1 MRISSQL
8 QIKAALDRLAG
19 RQMGLEKAR
28 NQVASG
34 RRINKPSDDITGTSR
49 AMALKSGLRT
59 REQEVRNANDGL
71 LWINMAD
78 SKLQAVSDRL
88 HRVRELA
95 IAGASSPSALQ
106 GQAAAEEIAG
116 IRAELVQLANS
127 KSRGRGLFSGHSG
140 NDAVTNVGGV
150 WTYTGDSGVVN
161 RRVAEQ
167 EFVAINVTA
176 DDVFGFNSGTDIF
189 TVLDS
194 LETALNAADT
204 TGANAGLAELDG
216 ALDNVLT
223 GLAKLGAA
231 ANHLESAE
239 TRRNVDVVTITS
251 QLSQIEDVD
260 LAEAVMQ
267 LQLQE
272 VGYQAALQ
280 AYQSQFQPSLAS
292 FLR

>member
-19 RQMGLEKAR
+19 RQVGLEQAR
-28 NQVASG
+28 SQVASG

-59 REQEVRNANDGL
+59 REQEVRNADDGL

-95 IAGASSPSALQ
+95 VAGANTTSALE
-106 GQAAAEEIAG
+106 GQAAADELAG

-127 KSRGRGLFSGHSG
+127 KSRGRALFAGHIAG
-140 NDAVTNVGGV
+140 DAVTKIGGV
-150 WTYTGDSGVVN
+150 WTYTGDGGVVN
-161 RRVAEQ
+161 RRVAES
-167 EFVAINVTA
+167 ELVAINVTA
-176 DDVFGFNSGTDIF
+176 DDVFGFNSGTDVF

-194 LETALNAADT
+194 LEAALVAGDTVGADASLNAI
-204 TGANAGLAELDG
+204 DG

-223 GLAKLGAA
+223 GLARLGAA

-239 TRRNVDVVTITS
+239 TRRNADVVTITS
-251 QLSQIEDVD
+251 QLSQIEDID
-260 LAEAVMQ
+260 LAEAIME

-280 AYQSQFQPSLAS
+280 SYQGQFQPSLVD

>member
-19 RQMGLEKAR
+19 RQVGLEQAR
-28 NQVASG
+28 SQVASG

-59 REQEVRNANDGL
+59 REQEVRNADDGL

-95 IAGASSPSALQ
+95 VAGATTTSALE
-106 GQAAAEEIAG
+106 GQAAADELAG
-116 IRAELVQLANS
+116 IRAELVELANA
-127 KSRGRGLFSGHSG
+127 KSRGRSLFAGHIAG
-140 NDAVTNVGGV
+140 DAVAKVGGV
-150 WTYTGDSGVVN
+150 WTYTGDSGEVN
-161 RRVAEQ
+161 RRVAES
-167 EFVAINVTA
+167 ELVAINVTA

-194 LETALNAADT
+194 LEAAFVAGDT
-204 TGANAGLAELDG
+204 VGADAGLAAIDG
-216 ALDNVLT
+216 ALDNVLS
-223 GLAKLGAA
+223 GLARLGAA

-239 TRRNVDVVTITS
+239 TRRNADVVTITS
-251 QLSQIEDVD
+251 QLSQIEDID
-260 LAEAVMQ
+260 LAEAIME

-280 AYQSQFQPSLAS
+280 SYQSQFQPSLVD